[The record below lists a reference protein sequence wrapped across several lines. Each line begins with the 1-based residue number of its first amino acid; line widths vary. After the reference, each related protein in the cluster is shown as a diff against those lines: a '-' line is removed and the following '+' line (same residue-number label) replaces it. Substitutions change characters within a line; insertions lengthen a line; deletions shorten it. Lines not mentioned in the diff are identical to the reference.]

1 MHFYIYLLL
10 GAINAWAFLLCGWD
24 KFLAVHHK
32 RRIRERTLLLLAF
45 LFGAAGLF
53 AGMVLFHHKTKDSKF
68 MPWVPLL
75 FLGQLA
81 LVAWAWPKFF

>member
-32 RRIRERTLLLLAF
+32 RRIRERTLLLLAC

-53 AGMVLFHHKTKDSKF
+53 AGMVLFHHKTKDPKF